1 MGERATSR
9 PGTSES
15 LIKDKDELIRIVE
28 ALQHDNLLIYA
39 AEEN

>member
-1 MGERATSR
+1 MPERATSR
-9 PGTSES
+9 SGTNES

-28 ALQHDNLLIYA
+28 ALQHDNLVIYA